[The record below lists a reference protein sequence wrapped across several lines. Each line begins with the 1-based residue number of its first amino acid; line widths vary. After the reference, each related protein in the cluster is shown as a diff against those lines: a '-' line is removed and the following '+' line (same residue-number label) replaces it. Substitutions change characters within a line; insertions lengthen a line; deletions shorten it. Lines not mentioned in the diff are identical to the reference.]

1 MQAMAQERIV
11 LLLTAHAVHTFT
23 SLEFSEF
30 THAVGVRQILGITS

>member
-1 MQAMAQERIV
+1 MPVMAQERIV
-11 LLLTAHAVHTFT
+11 LPAAHAANTIIT